1 MKKETRIM
9 TIATSVI
16 IIFIGMILSALPNA
30 YYKKAEEMYSKGK
43 YEEARDIYIGLGD
56 YKDARMQAN
65 TVSLVIA
72 DRYVDEENYGKA
84 LIILS
89 TDDTD
94 PRMRKMYHVYSV
106 YVEVLTDYHRKK
118 YEDALQ
124 ELEKIMEILDEEK
137 EIERS
142 TEMKKMIIEA
152 MNNNDDEN

>member
-30 YYKKAEEMYSKGK
+30 YYKKAEEMFSKGK
-43 YEEARDIYIGLGD
+43 YEEARDIYITLGD

-124 ELEKIMEILDEEK
+124 ELEKVMEILDEEK